1 MRWFE
6 SPTFDF
12 ISTQKIAIVISGT
25 LFLGSIVAILTM
37 GLNYGID
44 FRGGKEYVFDFENDI
59 DVVEIRAQLT
69 EPLGGVT
76 PELKLF
82 GSASDILIRTDMDGD
97 VAEVRD
103 IIATSLSELYP
114 DNPYTVIKT
123 DLVGP
128 RFADDL
134 RAAALN
140 SVLFAIAVVF
150 IYILIRFKGW
160 YFSAGAVAALIH
172 DVVIVLGVFTV
183 LEPLVPFD
191 MTIDQALIAAFL
203 TIVGYSL
210 NDTVVVF
217 DRIRENSLIY
227 KTMAFKDMINKSLND
242 TLSRTVITSVTTL
255 FVVTVLFIFG
265 GEVLKG
271 FAFALVLGVI
281 LGTYSSLFVAS
292 TLVVEFQ
299 SRAIQAKK
307 KS

>member
-1 MRWFE
+1 MKWFE

-12 ISTQKIAIVISGT
+12 IKGQKIMYVVSGV
-25 LFLGSIVAILTM
+25 LFVGSIIAVLTM

-44 FRGGKEYVFDFENDI
+44 FRGGKEFVFDFEDN
-59 DVVEIRAQLT
+59 VEVTEIRSALT
-69 EPLGGVT
+69 EPLGAT

-82 GSASDILIRTDMDGD
+82 GSESEILLRTDAEGD
-97 VAEVRD
+97 ITV
-103 IIATSLSELYP
+103 IQNLILSNLQELYP
-114 DNPYTVIKT
+114 DNPVTVIKT

-128 RFADDL
+128 RFAEDL
-134 RAAALN
+134 KMAAIN
-140 SVLFAIAVVF
+140 SILFAVAVVF

-172 DVVIVLGVFTV
+172 DVVIVLGIFTV
-183 LEPLVPFD
+183 IEPLVNFNV
-191 MTIDQALIAAFL
+191 TIDQALIAAFL

-227 KTMAFKDMINKSLND
+227 KTMEFKDMINKSLND
-242 TLSRTVITSVTTL
+242 TLSRTVITSLTTL
-255 FVVTVLFIFG
+255 FVVVVLFIFG

-271 FAFALVLGVI
+271 FSFALVIGII

-292 TLVVEFQ
+292 SIVVELEK
-299 SRAIQAKK
+299 RASQAK
-307 KS
+307 S

>member
-1 MRWFE
+1 MKWFE

-12 ISTQKIAIVISGT
+12 IKGQKIMYIISGI
-25 LFLGSIVAILTM
+25 LFVSSIIAVLTM

-44 FRGGKEYVFDFENDI
+44 FRGGKEFVFDFEND
-59 DVVEIRAQLT
+59 VEVTEIRSALT
-69 EPLGGVT
+69 EPLGAT

-82 GSASDILIRTDMDGD
+82 GSPSEILVRTDAEGD
-97 VAEVRD
+97 ITVVQNL
-103 IIATSLSELYP
+103 ILSNLQELYP
-114 DNPYTVIKT
+114 DNPVRVIKT

-128 RFADDL
+128 RFAEDL
-134 RAAALN
+134 KMAAIN
-140 SVLFAIAVVF
+140 SILFAVAVVF

-172 DVVIVLGVFTV
+172 DVVIVLGIFTV
-183 LEPLVPFD
+183 IEPLVNFNV
-191 MTIDQALIAAFL
+191 TIDQALIAAFL

-227 KTMAFKDMINKSLND
+227 KTMEFKDMINKSLND

-271 FAFALVLGVI
+271 FAFALVVGVI

-292 TLVVEFQ
+292 SIVVELEK
-299 SRAIQAKK
+299 RASQAK
-307 KS
+307 S